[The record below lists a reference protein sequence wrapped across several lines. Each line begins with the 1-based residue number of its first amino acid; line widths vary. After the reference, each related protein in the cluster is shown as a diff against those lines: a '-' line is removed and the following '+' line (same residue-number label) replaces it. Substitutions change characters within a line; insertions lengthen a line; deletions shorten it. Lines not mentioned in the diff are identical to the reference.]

1 MWGCAQ
7 SVSCVWLFVT
17 PWTVA
22 CQTLLS
28 MEFPRQEY
36 WSGLPLPPPG
46 DLPNG
51 GQDPRP
57 LFPASAGRFL
67 TTEPPGTPV
76 CIYTHMHIA
85 CVYFICFSGSFY
97 STYSWKSRHYK
108 TLLWVT
114 LSWQAL
120 QRQSVTGSGWHQTP
134 SCLSFFLTVSSQ
146 AFLLT
151 VFQQQKCSCWLSPR
165 TSLLLHPL
173 SSSSLVLRDT
183 L

>member
-1 MWGCAQ
+1 MGCRRPSRGPSQ
-7 SVSCVWLFVT
+7 
-17 PWTVA
+17 WTEPSSPV
-22 CQTLLS
+22 
-28 MEFPRQEY
+28 
-36 WSGLPLPPPG
+36 
-46 DLPNG
+46 
-51 GQDPRP
+51 
-57 LFPASAGRFL
+57 FPASAGRFL
-67 TTEPPGTPV
+67 TTEPPGKPV

-97 STYSWKSRHYK
+97 CTYSWKTRHYK
-108 TLLWVT
+108 TLLVGNFFLT
-114 LSWQAL
+114 RPPAAVSHVERLTPDS
-120 QRQSVTGSGWHQTP
+120 P
-134 SCLSFFLTVSSQ
+134 SCLSFFLTISSQ